1 MLPCLFETEGGDNV
15 KSQRSRKIPENR
27 HSTCKGSV
35 TRRLHFASFIVLCQ
49 AEDTNSNIGLL
60 ALCQFLV
67 ESDLVHLSKQIL
79 PHYLLSRLLIV
90 GRVQWWAR
98 MYGQNRSLLL
108 VSFHAHWQPK
118 IVRQTARLQMEYFA
132 ALVISV
138 YEKLD
143 GMLKGT
149 QCSGKADWAAQTFTV
164 LKSSWGV
171 LTVILLQILTNSHW
185 VGNTKVVIGYCTIV
199 VYSHYYTNPS
209 AYHCKLKWFLKHV
222 PLHSY
227 K

>member
-1 MLPCLFETEGGDNV
+1 MLPCLFETEGDDNV
-15 KSQRSRKIPENR
+15 KSQRSRKRPENR
-27 HSTCKGSV
+27 NSTCKGSV
-35 TRRLHFASFIVLCQ
+35 TRRLHFASFTVLCQ

-60 ALCQFLV
+60 AFCQFLI

-108 VSFHAHWQPK
+108 VSLHAHWQPK

-143 GMLKGT
+143 GILKGT
-149 QCSGKADWAAQTFTV
+149 KCSGKVDWAA
-164 LKSSWGV
+164 
-171 LTVILLQILTNSHW
+171 
-185 VGNTKVVIGYCTIV
+185 
-199 VYSHYYTNPS
+199 
-209 AYHCKLKWFLKHV
+209 
-222 PLHSY
+222 
-227 K
+227 